1 MQNLVQGTDYILH
14 CHSKNNFRLIWKHFS
29 VCINTHLLNQRSIL
43 SSTCIHNWYLCN
55 RNSELRLFIASFI
68 EYWIIFNHHYSWIFW
83 SDWGE
88 NPRIER
94 AGMDGSHRQ
103 TIISD
108 TVRWPNGLTLD
119 LVMERVYWIDAKL
132 NLIGSSD
139 LDGANSR

>member
-1 MQNLVQGTDYILH
+1 MLNLNMIL
-14 CHSKNNFRLIWKHFS
+14 LISRWM
-29 VCINTHLLNQRSIL
+29 
-43 SSTCIHNWYLCN
+43 
-55 RNSELRLFIASFI
+55 
-68 EYWIIFNHHYSWIFW
+68 FW
-83 SDWGE
+83 SDWGDT
-88 NPRIER
+88 PKIER

>member
-1 MQNLVQGTDYILH
+1 MHTFYNVQFAYVL
-14 CHSKNNFRLIWKHFS
+14 LISRWM
-29 VCINTHLLNQRSIL
+29 
-43 SSTCIHNWYLCN
+43 
-55 RNSELRLFIASFI
+55 
-68 EYWIIFNHHYSWIFW
+68 FW
-83 SDWGE
+83 SDWGDT
-88 NPRIER
+88 PKIER